1 MFLSPGI
8 DLTGY
13 KDDVIQDPSYK
24 GAGLWTATASEAVQ
38 DALTNVLTCF
48 YIIVA
53 SYIIVALFDQCRKGK
68 AKYNRYKNKI
78 DDFDK
83 AWWDLDNEEGIL
95 FIFVYYFCV
104 TLNHIC
110 LIKLV
115 FFLVSRNRK
124 SSG

>member
-13 KDDVIQDPSYK
+13 KDDVQDPSYK

-48 YIIVA
+48 IILVA

-68 AKYNRYKNKI
+68 AKYDRDKNKI

-95 FIFVYYFCV
+95 SIFVYYFCV
-104 TLNHIC
+104 TLNHI
-110 LIKLV
+110 
-115 FFLVSRNRK
+115 
-124 SSG
+124 

>member
-38 DALTNVLTCF
+38 DALTNVLNCF

-68 AKYNRYKNKI
+68 AKYDRYKNKI

-83 AWWDLDNEEGIL
+83 SWWDLDNEEGNL
-95 FIFVYYFCV
+95 FIFV
-104 TLNHIC
+104 L
-110 LIKLV
+110 L
-115 FFLVSRNRK
+115 
-124 SSG
+124 